1 MTKAH
6 SHLWYSFTAWAPFS
20 TLYGR
25 CSWDKNRSVF
35 GLFCF
40 IVPALLWLCGW
51 PWVAQ
56 YLWTKHP
63 AHSKPRPPWKSPK
76 PVPRIDG
83 SFMVLRSFSFSVDFP
98 SFFFFYFFFCD
109 PLPHFLHSV
118 CLRIFA
124 IMETNVVLLNLSI
137 GWQKLPKENIALDG
151 EFVFMGAPACLFI
164 RWAELRCVYAPC
176 SPFSLSLKVDWR
188 RTWVFNLYDVFHGLI
203 EEKQSARQWTMWTQ
217 IILCRNKPTICAECS
232 SVSPTFFF
240 CFCFRRKA

>member
-1 MTKAH
+1 MADVAGIRTGLSLVCSVLLCPPFCGSVGGLGWLNISGQNTRPTLSPAH
-6 SHLWYSFTAWAPFS
+6 LGKVRNQCHASM
-20 TLYGR
+20 
-25 CSWDKNRSVF
+25 
-35 GLFCF
+35 
-40 IVPALLWLCGW
+40 ALLWCSA
-51 PWVAQ
+51 VF
-56 YLWTKHP
+56 
-63 AHSKPRPPWKSPK
+63 R
-76 PVPRIDG
+76 
-83 SFMVLRSFSFSVDFP
+83 FP
-98 SFFFFYFFFCD
+98 LIFPHFFFLFFFCD

-203 EEKQSARQWTMWTQ
+203 EEKQSARQWTM
-217 IILCRNKPTICAECS
+217 
-232 SVSPTFFF
+232 
-240 CFCFRRKA
+240 